1 MVVLTVG
8 RPDAFEEVGVRAAEV
23 VFVLRRGFEKDIP
36 RSQARRAQ
44 YVGDGFL
51 VLNKDPERRQQ
62 LLGLSEGGKQA
73 IESSG
78 ELRLC
83 VVLMR
88 GSRLE
93 LVEGGGRRAEGKQ
106 ASKQAQRLEGGEGV
120 KLSVCR
126 ERMKTIVGP
135 EGGAGTGKAGGCLE
149 SKRVRGKCI

>member
-1 MVVLTVG
+1 VKEAQRG
-8 RPDAFEEVGVRAAEV
+8 NRRRDIGG
-23 VFVLRRGFEKDIP
+23 RRGGGI
-36 RSQARRAQ
+36 Q
-44 YVGDGFL
+44 
-51 VLNKDPERRQQ
+51 DPERRQQ

-93 LVEGGGRRAEGKQ
+93 LVEGGGRRAEGGGQ
-106 ASKQAQRLEGGEGV
+106 AIKQAQRLEGGEGV
-120 KLSVCR
+120 KPSVCR